1 MTRQNPILLICVDG
15 VTNLT
20 GEKHSLSVKLSEL
33 RGVVQKVTR
42 PKSPTDLGREIAEFF
57 SNLILEEEFVVLFHK
72 LNTQNAKALADK
84 VRKGVE
90 KEYIIHGDRELRV
103 TVSLGVSSAK
113 IGDGESALFDYV
125 HS

>member
-1 MTRQNPILLICVDG
+1 M
-15 VTNLT
+15 
-20 GEKHSLSVKLSEL
+20 
-33 RGVVQKVTR
+33 
-42 PKSPTDLGREIAEFF
+42 
-57 SNLILEEEFVVLFHK
+57 LEEEFVVLFHK

-90 KEYIIHGDRELRV
+90 KEYFIHGDRELRV